1 MSNRRKQLIGV
12 FIMLAISL
20 ALFAV
25 VILAYVNYEPEDS
38 LEITTTEEVQEEV
51 TTVVTTETAV
61 PPVAV
66 PRPPTTTAQGPSFSD
81 FNLTE
86 TPAMTPTTTVYQTT
100 ATPYKR
106 PLRSDRPNRCPKWMA
121 FLGLCE

>member
-38 LEITTTEEVQEEV
+38 LEITPTEEVQEEV
-51 TTVVTTETAV
+51 TTVVTTETAI

-66 PRPPTTTAQGPSFSD
+66 PRPPTTTAQGPFFSD
-81 FNLTE
+81 LNLTE
-86 TPAMTPTTTVYQTT
+86 TPIMTSTSIIFQPTV
-100 ATPYKR
+100 TPHKK

-121 FLGLCE
+121 LFGLCD